1 MKLAKKLEKKGK
13 LAKDQ
18 EGKPVIVNEKG
29 EAFSADD
36 AVIAIWS
43 RCTGEVTSEDLA
55 KDISEKSGQGKEQI
69 QEAVDK
75 IVDEL
80 EKVELMGPVK

>member
-1 MKLAKKLEKKGK
+1 MKLAKKLKKKGK

-18 EGKPVIVNEKG
+18 EGKPVIVNDKG

-36 AVIAIWS
+36 AVIAIWN
-43 RCTGEVTSEDLA
+43 RCGGDVTSEDLA
-55 KDISEKSGQGKEQI
+55 KDISEKSGQSKEQI

-75 IVDEL
+75 IVGEL
-80 EKVELMGPVK
+80 ENVELMEHVK